1 MVNFKT
7 FDKCII
13 GGSHV
18 KEGKVCQDHSGSYSD
33 ERMTIAIVAD
43 GHGSADYFRSD
54 VGSHYA
60 VEVAKAVLIK
70 ATNQILDKMTPAEL
84 ARQIT
89 AYGKD
94 NGQNPVADS
103 IFDNIKN
110 VIVASWRAS
119 VDQHF
124 KANPFTE
131 ADLANVQ
138 KKYVDR
144 LKNQGI
150 YYWAYGTTLIAS
162 VVTEK
167 FWYAIQVGDGNCVAV
182 YAEEHNGVQPLQSF
196 IEDMPR
202 DPFVG
207 EGEATTSMCQANVIE
222 GFRHYASFNIPKII
236 LVHSDGI
243 DDSLLDEATRQG
255 VYYNVGGSFSKGET
269 WAEENI
275 EKAIL
280 TNIANNWKGDDTSMG
295 VIYDTRDLDVIA
307 ASLYEIA
314 TRKQSD
320 NNYKRAKAKAEELE
334 NACKALTTTI
344 AQAEAQVAD
353 ARRRFNEKGEEFKR
367 ANAEIEEC
375 TRRIKELEAR
385 IESIK
390 KQREQIKIQAE
401 QIKSRG
407 VQVEAL
413 KKSNVEIFEAK
424 KKELD
429 ALRAKIADYEKKNG
443 IGKREN
449 PLEKLLG
456 GIFNLRGGTNPENGT
471 EPKNAFDIPIVSVG
485 GAPEEQTA
493 EPAPETTEPATE
505 TPVVPDGEI
514 PVTDNVTEIPVTATE
529 PEEVAVPEVEAT
541 EPAPETVETPTVEA
555 VDEPKI
561 SVEPE
566 GIVEEYT
573 YECVR
578 RENSDSVI
586 EMTTETVVLRPTIQ
600 PTTPTTEKKQ
610 EANNRET
617 QSNNTPLG
625 GQKPQQDNGPKTF
638 PKV

>member
-18 KEGKVCQDHSGSYSD
+18 KAGKVCQDHSGSYSD

-60 VEVAKAVLIK
+60 VEVAKAVLIQ

-131 ADLANVQ
+131 EDLVDVQ

-162 VVTEK
+162 VVTEN

-182 YAEEHNGVQPLQSF
+182 YTEEHNGVAPLQSF
-196 IEDMPR
+196 VEDIPR

-222 GFRHYASFNIPKII
+222 GFRHYSSFEIPKLI

-255 VYYNVGGSFSKGET
+255 VYYNVGGSFAKGEA

-295 VIYDTRDLDVIA
+295 VIYDTRELDA
-307 ASLYEIA
+307 LAQSLYEIA
-314 TRKQSD
+314 TRKQSE

-334 NACKALTTTI
+334 NACKALTATI
-344 AQAEAQVAD
+344 AQEEAQVAE

-367 ANAEIEEC
+367 ASADIEEC
-375 TRRIKELEAR
+375 TRKIKELEAR

-390 KQREQIKIQAE
+390 KQREQIKVQAE
-401 QIKSRG
+401 QIKARG
-407 VQVEAL
+407 IQVEAL
-413 KKSNVEIFEAK
+413 KKSNSEIYALK

-429 ALRAKIADYEKKNG
+429 ALKAKIEEYEKKNG

-449 PLEKLLG
+449 PLERLIN
-456 GIFNLRGGTNPENGT
+456 GIFNPRGANPDSADKTGL
-471 EPKNAFDIPIVSVG
+471 DIPIIPVG
-485 GAPEEQTA
+485 TAP
-493 EPAPETTEPATE
+493 TEPATE
-505 TPVVPDGEI
+505 PIAVPTEEPAIETVAEPVTEI
-514 PVTDNVTEIPVTATE
+514 PVTDNVTEITIEPTEQAQEVVEEPSTETEETPAE
-529 PEEVAVPEVEAT
+529 PECEKKPLA
-541 EPAPETVETPTVEA
+541 
-555 VDEPKI
+555 
-561 SVEPE
+561 EPE
-566 GIVEEYT
+566 GVVEEYT
-573 YECVR
+573 FECVR
-578 RENSDSVI
+578 RESADSVI
-586 EMTTETVVLRPTIQ
+586 ELTTETVVLRPT
-600 PTTPTTEKKQ
+600 TTPTTPNSDKKQ
-610 EANNRET
+610 EASNREV
-617 QSNNTPLG
+617 QSNNTTLG
-625 GQKPQQDNGPKTF
+625 GIKPEQDNGPKTF
-638 PKV
+638 PKA

>member
-18 KEGKVCQDHSGSYSD
+18 KAGKVCQDHSGSYSD

-60 VEVAKAVLIK
+60 VEVAKAVLIQ

-131 ADLANVQ
+131 EDLVDVQ

-162 VVTEK
+162 VVTEN

-182 YAEEHNGVQPLQSF
+182 YTEEHNGVAPLQSF
-196 IEDMPR
+196 VEDIPR

-222 GFRHYASFNIPKII
+222 GFRHYASFEIPKLI

-255 VYYNVGGSFSKGET
+255 VYYNVGGSFAKGEA

-295 VIYDTRDLDVIA
+295 VIYDTRELDVLA
-307 ASLYEIA
+307 QSLYEIA
-314 TRKQSD
+314 TRKQSE

-334 NACKALTTTI
+334 NACKALTATI
-344 AQAEAQVAD
+344 AQEEAQVAE

-367 ANAEIEEC
+367 ASADIEEC
-375 TRRIKELEAR
+375 TRKIKELEAR

-390 KQREQIKIQAE
+390 KQREQIKVQAE
-401 QIKSRG
+401 QIKARG
-407 VQVEAL
+407 IQVEAL
-413 KKSNVEIFEAK
+413 KKSNSEIYALK

-429 ALRAKIADYEKKNG
+429 ALKAKIEEYEKKNG

-449 PLEKLLG
+449 PLERLIN
-456 GIFNLRGGTNPENGT
+456 GIFNPRGANPDSADKTGL
-471 EPKNAFDIPIVSVG
+471 DIPIIPVG
-485 GAPEEQTA
+485 TAPT
-493 EPAPETTEPATE
+493 EPTTEPIAVPTE
-505 TPVVPDGEI
+505 EPAIETVAEPVTEI
-514 PVTDNVTEIPVTATE
+514 PVTDNVTEITIEPTEQAQEIVEEPATE
-529 PEEVAVPEVEAT
+529 T
-541 EPAPETVETPTVEA
+541 EETPA
-555 VDEPKI
+555 EPECEKKPLA
-561 SVEPE
+561 EPE
-566 GIVEEYT
+566 GVVEEYT
-573 YECVR
+573 FECVR
-578 RENSDSVI
+578 RESADSVI
-586 EMTTETVVLRPTIQ
+586 ELTTETVVLRPT
-600 PTTPTTEKKQ
+600 TTPTTPNSDKKQ
-610 EANNRET
+610 EASNREV
-617 QSNNTPLG
+617 QSNNTTLG
-625 GQKPQQDNGPKTF
+625 GIKPEQDNGPKTF
-638 PKV
+638 PKA

>member
-18 KEGKVCQDHSGSYSD
+18 KAGKVCQDHSGSYSD
-33 ERMTIAIVAD
+33 ERMTIAVVAD

-54 VGSHYA
+54 IGSHYA
-60 VEVAKAVLIK
+60 VEVAKAVLIQ
-70 ATNQILDKMTPAEL
+70 ATNQMLDKMAPAEL

-124 KANPFTE
+124 KANPFTDE
-131 ADLANVQ
+131 DLVDVQ
-138 KKYVDR
+138 KKYIDR
-144 LKNQGI
+144 LKEKGI

-162 VVTEK
+162 VVTET

-182 YAEEHNGVQPLQSF
+182 YAEEHNGVAPLQSF
-196 IEDMPR
+196 VEDIPR

-222 GFRHYASFNIPKII
+222 GFRHYASFNIPKLI

-255 VYYNVGGSFSKGET
+255 VYYNVGGSFAKGEA

-295 VIYDTRDLDVIA
+295 VIYDTRDLDA
-307 ASLYEIA
+307 MAQALYEIA
-314 TRKQSD
+314 TRKQSE

-334 NACKALTTTI
+334 NACKALTATI
-344 AQAEAQVAD
+344 AQEDAQVAE

-375 TRRIKELEAR
+375 ARKIKELEAR

-390 KQREQIKIQAE
+390 KQREQIKVQAE
-401 QIKSRG
+401 QIKARG
-407 VQVEAL
+407 IQVEAL
-413 KKSNVEIFEAK
+413 KKSNAEIFALK

-429 ALRAKIADYEKKNG
+429 TLKAKIEEYEKKNG
-443 IGKREN
+443 IGRPKN
-449 PLEKLLG
+449 PLETLL
-456 GIFNLRGGTNPENGT
+456 GIFN
-471 EPKNAFDIPIVSVG
+471 PKGAADATDKTTLDIPIVPVG
-485 GAPEEQTA
+485 TSPVDA
-493 EPAPETTEPATE
+493 TTEPATE
-505 TPVVPDGEI
+505 PAVETAVEPAVETVAEPVAEI
-514 PVTDNVTEIPVTATE
+514 PVVDNVTEIPTEPTLVEEPESNTEEPATE
-529 PEEVAVPEVEAT
+529 PEETPVQPECEKKAT
-541 EPAPETVETPTVEA
+541 
-555 VDEPKI
+555 
-561 SVEPE
+561 VEPE

-573 YECVR
+573 FECVR
-578 RENSDSVI
+578 REDADSVV
-586 EMTTETVVLRPTIQ
+586 ELTTETITIRPTII
-600 PTTPTTEKKQ
+600 PTPNSEKKQ
-610 EANNRET
+610 EASNIEV
-617 QSNNTPLG
+617 QSNNTTLG
-625 GQKPQQDNGPKTF
+625 GIKPEQDNGPKTF
-638 PKV
+638 PKA

>member
-18 KEGKVCQDHSGSYSD
+18 KAGKVCQDHSGSYSD

-60 VEVAKAVLIK
+60 VEVAKAVLIQ

-131 ADLANVQ
+131 EDLVDVQ

-162 VVTEK
+162 VVTEN

-182 YAEEHNGVQPLQSF
+182 YTEEHNGVAPLQSF
-196 IEDMPR
+196 VEDIPR

-222 GFRHYASFNIPKII
+222 GFRHYSSFEIPKLI

-255 VYYNVGGSFSKGET
+255 VYYNVGGSFAKGEA

-295 VIYDTRDLDVIA
+295 VIYDTRELDA
-307 ASLYEIA
+307 LAQSLYEIA
-314 TRKQSD
+314 TRKQSE

-334 NACKALTTTI
+334 NACKALTATI
-344 AQAEAQVAD
+344 AQEEAQVAE

-367 ANAEIEEC
+367 ASADIEEC
-375 TRRIKELEAR
+375 TRKIKELEAR

-390 KQREQIKIQAE
+390 KQREQIKVQAE
-401 QIKSRG
+401 QIKARG
-407 VQVEAL
+407 IQVEAL
-413 KKSNVEIFEAK
+413 KKSNSEIYALK

-429 ALRAKIADYEKKNG
+429 ALKAKIEEYEKKNG

-449 PLEKLLG
+449 PLERLIN
-456 GIFNLRGGTNPENGT
+456 GIFNPRGANPDSADKTGL
-471 EPKNAFDIPIVSVG
+471 DIPIIPVG
-485 GAPEEQTA
+485 TAP
-493 EPAPETTEPATE
+493 TEPATE
-505 TPVVPDGEI
+505 PIAVPTEEPAIETVAEPVTEI
-514 PVTDNVTEIPVTATE
+514 PVTDNVTEITIEPTEQAQEVVEEPSTETEETPAE
-529 PEEVAVPEVEAT
+529 PECEKKPLA
-541 EPAPETVETPTVEA
+541 
-555 VDEPKI
+555 
-561 SVEPE
+561 EPE
-566 GIVEEYT
+566 GVVEEYT
-573 YECVR
+573 FECVR
-578 RENSDSVI
+578 RESADSVI
-586 EMTTETVVLRPTIQ
+586 ELTTETVVLRPT
-600 PTTPTTEKKQ
+600 TTPTAPNSDKKQ
-610 EANNRET
+610 EASNREV
-617 QSNNTPLG
+617 QSNNTTLG
-625 GQKPQQDNGPKTF
+625 GIKPEQDNGPKTF
-638 PKV
+638 PKA

>member
-18 KEGKVCQDHSGSYSD
+18 KAGKVCQDNSGSYSD
-33 ERMTIAIVAD
+33 DRMTIAIVAD

-54 VGSHYA
+54 IGSHYA
-60 VEVAKAVLIK
+60 VEVAKAVLIQ
-70 ATNQILDKMTPAEL
+70 ATNQILDKMAPAEL

-124 KANPFTE
+124 KANPFTPE
-131 ADLANVQ
+131 DLVDVQ
-138 KKYVDR
+138 KKYIDR
-144 LKNQGI
+144 LNDKGI
-150 YYWAYGTTLIAS
+150 YYWAYGTTLIAT
-162 VVTEK
+162 VVTEN

-182 YAEEHNGVQPLQSF
+182 YTEEHNGVAPLQSF

-222 GFRHYASFNIPKII
+222 GFRHYASFDIPKLI

-255 VYYNVGGSFSKGET
+255 VYYNVGGSFVKGEA

-295 VIYDTRDLDVIA
+295 VIYDTRNFDAVA
-307 ASLYEIA
+307 QSLYEIA
-314 TRKQSD
+314 TRKQSE

-334 NACKALTTTI
+334 NACKALIATI
-344 AQAEAQVAD
+344 AQSEAQVAE

-367 ANAEIEEC
+367 AGADIEEC
-375 TRRIKELEAR
+375 TRKIKELEAR

-390 KQREQIKIQAE
+390 KQREQIKVQAE
-401 QIKSRG
+401 QIKARG
-407 VQVEAL
+407 IQVEAL
-413 KKSNVEIFEAK
+413 KKSNAEIYELK

-429 ALRAKIADYEKKNG
+429 ALKAKIEEYEKKNG
-443 IGKREN
+443 IGKPKG
-449 PLEKLLG
+449 PLGTLIDSILHP
-456 GIFNLRGGTNPENGT
+456 RGANTEGGT
-471 EPKNAFDIPIVSVG
+471 EPKPTFEIPIVPVG
-485 GAPEEQTA
+485 DAPV
-493 EPAPETTEPATE
+493 EPATEPVAEATTEPATE
-505 TPVVPDGEI
+505 IVEPAAEPTVQTAAEPVEEI
-514 PVTDNVTEIPVTATE
+514 PVTDNVTEIPVVATE
-529 PEEVAVPEVEAT
+529 PETAAT
-541 EPAPETVETPTVEA
+541 EEPTIEPECEKKATA
-555 VDEPKI
+555 
-561 SVEPE
+561 EPE
-566 GIVEEYT
+566 GVVEEYT
-573 YECVR
+573 FECVR
-578 RENSDSVI
+578 REDADSVI
-586 EMTTETVVLRPTIQ
+586 ELTTETVTIRPTIIP
-600 PTTPTTEKKQ
+600 PTPGSDKKQ
-610 EANNRET
+610 EASNVEST
-617 QSNNTPLG
+617 NNTTIG
-625 GQKPQQDNGPKTF
+625 GIKPEQNNGPKIF

>member
-18 KEGKVCQDHSGSYSD
+18 KAGKVCQDHSGSYSD

-60 VEVAKAVLIK
+60 VEVAKAVLIQ

-131 ADLANVQ
+131 EDLVDVQ

-162 VVTEK
+162 VVTEN

-182 YAEEHNGVQPLQSF
+182 YTEEHNGVAPLQSF
-196 IEDMPR
+196 VEDIPR

-222 GFRHYASFNIPKII
+222 GFRHYASFEIPKLI

-255 VYYNVGGSFSKGET
+255 VYYNVGGSFAKGEA

-295 VIYDTRDLDVIA
+295 VIYDTRELDA
-307 ASLYEIA
+307 LAQSLYEIA
-314 TRKQSD
+314 TRKQSE

-334 NACKALTTTI
+334 NACKALTATI
-344 AQAEAQVAD
+344 AQEEAQVAE

-367 ANAEIEEC
+367 ASADIEEC
-375 TRRIKELEAR
+375 TRKIKELEAR

-390 KQREQIKIQAE
+390 KQREQIKVQAE
-401 QIKSRG
+401 QIKARG
-407 VQVEAL
+407 IQVEAL
-413 KKSNVEIFEAK
+413 KKSNSEIYALK

-429 ALRAKIADYEKKNG
+429 ALKAKIEEYEKKNG

-449 PLEKLLG
+449 PLERLIN
-456 GIFNLRGGTNPENGT
+456 GIFNPRGANPDSADKTGL
-471 EPKNAFDIPIVSVG
+471 DIPIIPVG
-485 GAPEEQTA
+485 TAP
-493 EPAPETTEPATE
+493 TEPATE
-505 TPVVPDGEI
+505 PIAVPTEEPAIETVAEPVTEI
-514 PVTDNVTEIPVTATE
+514 PVTDNVTEITIEPTEQAQEVVEEPATE
-529 PEEVAVPEVEAT
+529 T
-541 EPAPETVETPTVEA
+541 EETPA
-555 VDEPKI
+555 EPECEKKPLA
-561 SVEPE
+561 EPE
-566 GIVEEYT
+566 GVVEEYT
-573 YECVR
+573 FECVR
-578 RENSDSVI
+578 RESADSVI
-586 EMTTETVVLRPTIQ
+586 ELTTETVVLRPT
-600 PTTPTTEKKQ
+600 TTPTTPNSDKKQ
-610 EANNRET
+610 EASNREV
-617 QSNNTPLG
+617 QSNNTTLG
-625 GQKPQQDNGPKTF
+625 GIKPEQDNGPKTF
-638 PKV
+638 PKA